1 MLKKEWRCW
10 GCHSAGEVAEGKVCC
25 QVAGDP
31 VEPPLVADYPR
42 FDSCPY
48 RQAKE
53 LGRPALTSD
62 QLKLSAAHANNLR
75 TKGMECIHLP
85 AAVELF
91 ERSLQGR

>member
-53 LGRPALTSD
+53 LGRPALSD
-62 QLKLSAAHANNLR
+62 KQLRNLNIHAIGLR
-75 TKGMECIHLP
+75 TSGAEIP
-85 AAVELF
+85 DRIAGIAVF
-91 ERSLQGR
+91 ESQLLQ